1 MYPHPPINGLQ
12 AFLAHSLALQKSQN
26 RRSRRFCVFV
36 FYLYPYG
43 VPIQAERDICRCES
57 QYGFNCRPAGLAS
70 NKALIIARAA
80 GQTIICWCG
89 KHCCWSHPLVR
100 TKAPAVT
107 CHPVDLLPV
116 GQYMRIMF
124 ALGWNTSLP
133 CGQWWYFIF
142 LPVSS
147 LYFETV
153 STYWQFQGCVMGKT
167 REGGRWKENRRR
179 DVFDG
184 DSRRWGN
191 QKTQQFKSK
200 DSKDTTIKIKRLKR
214 HNNENQ
220 KTQKTQQSKSKD
232 TATKIKR
239 HNNILSLCL
248 FCWLPP
254 ICGDSWLRQSKALLG
269 ATAGN
274 QKHPRPIKE
283 PFSAIAVHTH
293 KERKVHLPC
302 VLVEDQPTLHACYQT
317 RAHCGRRKIIVEIH
331 HPALMSSS
339 AEGGGATTN

>member
-80 GQTIICWCG
+80 GQTIKCW

-191 QKTQQFKSK
+191 QKTQQSKSKDSKDTATKIKRHNNQNKKTQKTQQWKSK
-200 DSKDTTIKIKRLKR
+200 DSKDTTIKIKR
-214 HNNENQ
+214 HSNQNQ
-220 KTQKTQQSKSKD
+220 KTQQYFVSLPFLLASPDLRWQLVEAIKSL
-232 TATKIKR
+232 AR
-239 HNNILSLCL
+239 GNR
-248 FCWLPP
+248 W
-254 ICGDSWLRQSKALLG
+254 QSKAS
-269 ATAGN
+269 AAN
-274 QKHPRPIKE
+274 QGTLFRNCCAHTQMPPVRKTKAFRRIFHPFK
-283 PFSAIAVHTH
+283 S
-293 KERKVHLPC
+293 HLAC
-302 VLVEDQPTLHACYQT
+302 VLPNW
-317 RAHCGRRKIIVEIH
+317 
-331 HPALMSSS
+331 SS
-339 AEGGGATTN
+339 AAGER